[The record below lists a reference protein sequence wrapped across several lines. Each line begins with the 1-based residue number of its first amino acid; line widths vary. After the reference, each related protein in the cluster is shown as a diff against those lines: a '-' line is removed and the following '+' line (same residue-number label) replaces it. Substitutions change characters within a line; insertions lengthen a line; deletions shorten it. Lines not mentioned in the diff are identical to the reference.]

1 MMEFPKSLSGSDSP
15 LVDMAEF
22 PSWIIFENEDLLILD
37 KPGWLVC
44 HPSKNGP
51 LSSLAG
57 AAREYLKADSL
68 HLISRLD
75 RETSGIVAIAKNRR
89 AASIAQKAVENRL
102 VGKTYLALLDGPVF
116 GTISVS
122 QPLCSDEN
130 SIVAIK
136 DCCCMRKTSA
146 KDARTIFRSFRTP
159 SDKSAYTLVEVKTP
173 TGRKHQIRAHAQWIG
188 HSIVGDKL
196 YGGDETLYLDFINN
210 GMTERLLKLLKMP
223 RQALHAW
230 RVDFSKVFDVPEFVA
245 PLPKDMA
252 SFAISEAVDISA
264 AVCKNVI

>member
-1 MMEFPKSLSGSDSP
+1 MMMQFPKSLSGSESP

-22 PSWIIFENEDLLILD
+22 PSWIVFENEDLLVLD

-57 AAREYLKADSL
+57 AAREYLKTDSL
-68 HLISRLD
+68 HLVSRLD
-75 RETSGIVAIAKNRR
+75 RETSGLVAIAKNKR
-89 AASIAQKAVENRL
+89 AASIAQKAVEKRL
-102 VGKTYLALLDGPVF
+102 VSKTYLALLTGKLL
-116 GTISVS
+116 GTVTVS
-122 QPLCSDEN
+122 QPLCGDEN
-130 SIVAIK
+130 SLVAVK

-146 KDARTIFRSFRTP
+146 KDALTVFKSLRAEL
-159 SDKSAYTLVEVKTP
+159 DESAYTLVRVRTP

-188 HSIVGDKL
+188 HHIVGDKL

-210 GMTERLLKLLKMP
+210 GMSERLLKILKIP

-230 RVDFSKVFDVPEFVA
+230 RLDFSKIFDVPVFTA
-245 PLPKDMA
+245 PLPGDIA
-252 SFAISEAVDISA
+252 GFAEAEGVDLSA
-264 AVCKNVI
+264 ASAL